1 VIIAYIK
8 RRKYKNKSVG
18 YQAIV
23 RRKGFR
29 TMVKSFKIR
38 TETKKWSRTMERKF
52 DVGDL
57 SDYIILISYFF
68 AVYNF

>member
-1 VIIAYIK
+1 LYLFAFGNGAIMAYIK

-29 TMVKSFKIR
+29 TMVKSFQVN
-38 TETKKWSRTMERKF
+38 E
-52 DVGDL
+52 
-57 SDYIILISYFF
+57 ISIE
-68 AVYNF
+68 